1 MDSIRFNFWMT
12 DPDRYDERIWVILI
26 SGYRIQEPSFQTGY
40 RITSGMT
47 GRVAIRITS
56 GMTITSNM
64 PNECGTIGIPG
75 AETTACAKSFGTRN
89 SDVLFQRKKAKEEF
103 SSSFAF
109 LGFSYGQANPAHTFL
124 TNHHELIWGRFRSSR

>member
-1 MDSIRFNFWMT
+1 MGGGGDSHGYKNSANKWAA
-12 DPDRYDERIWVILI
+12 DQSG
-26 SGYRIQEPSFQTGY
+26 SGYFVCHVHVVVHVI
-40 RITSGMT
+40 IIL
-47 GRVAIRITS
+47 IRITS